1 MSSAVG
7 GMLGVVLLAAGM
19 SVAASEAAPRTDERT
34 QRSLASRS
42 VSYSPATRGSA
53 TRDDSPAAF
62 DWRCIPTDG
71 ADCRSNAAGLS
82 PQAAR
87 QPASVVE
94 RDLTTAIDQLG
105 DFDYDV
111 RTRASSLVRRTPE
124 EQARP
129 ALATAVSGHADSYV
143 RFRALVL
150 LVGFGGVV
158 ARQAVLGVLAD
169 PNDRLR
175 AVAYGYIEH
184 NPTSAT
190 AGQLLRALDTETS
203 EFVRPA
209 LIRALAAHDAD
220 SAVRARLVADI
231 DRGVDFFRGAV
242 IEALGDRGA
251 TYALDP
257 LMRIAGELGPLQD
270 DAILALARIGD
281 ARALPTVAS
290 LQGQDAVL
298 EPMVSAAAASLGA
311 DHDEHARFVAES
323 LRFAAAAGDQQS
335 LLRSA
340 AAGLGALA
348 SRDDAG
354 ALRVLFDV
362 AVGAPPIARE
372 PIALVLG
379 ALAMRHPNA
388 VLAHLETRTDLEA
401 VALVLRDAFDMLNED
416 LEEERFF
423 MTVRAAFW
431 AAPEQSQARAVAEEL
446 IRVLEF

>member
-1 MSSAVG
+1 MTSGISVG
-7 GMLGVVLLAAGM
+7 GMLSVVLLAVGM
-19 SVAASEAAPRTDERT
+19 SAASEAAPQSDERRRGT
-34 QRSLASRS
+34 QVRE
-42 VSYSPATRGSA
+42 G
-53 TRDDSPAAF
+53 
-62 DWRCIPTDG
+62 
-71 ADCRSNAAGLS
+71 
-82 PQAAR
+82 
-87 QPASVVE
+87 
-94 RDLTTAIDQLG
+94 DLRAAIDQLG

-111 RTRASSLVRRTPE
+111 RTRASSLVRRAPE
-124 EQARP
+124 EQARQ
-129 ALATAVSGHADSYV
+129 ALASAVSGHEDGYV

-150 LVGFGGVV
+150 LVGFGGGA
-158 ARQAVLGVLAD
+158 AREAVLAVLAD

-175 AVAYGYIEH
+175 AVAYGYLEH
-184 NPTSAT
+184 NSHPLT
-190 AGQLLRALDTETS
+190 AGQLLAALETETS

-209 LIRALAAHDAD
+209 LIRALAAHDA
-220 SAVRARLVADI
+220 SPAVRDRLVADI

-251 TYALDP
+251 AYALDP
-257 LMRIAGELGPLQD
+257 LMRIASEAGPLQD

-281 ARALPTVAS
+281 ARALSTVAS
-290 LQGQDAVL
+290 LQGRDAVL

-311 DHDEHARFVAES
+311 DPEAHARFVAES
-323 LRFAAAAGDQQS
+323 LRFAAAGVDHQN

-348 SRDDAG
+348 SRGDAG

-362 AVGAPPIARE
+362 GVGAQAAARE

-379 ALAMRHPNA
+379 MVAMRHPAA

-401 VALVLRDAFDMLNED
+401 AVLVVRDAFDMFDED

-423 MTVRAAFW
+423 MTARAAFW
-431 AAPEQSQARAVAEEL
+431 AAPEQSPARAVAEEL

>member
-7 GMLGVVLLAAGM
+7 GMLSVVLLAGGM
-19 SVAASEAAPRTDERT
+19 SAAA
-34 QRSLASRS
+34 
-42 VSYSPATRGSA
+42 
-53 TRDDSPAAF
+53 
-62 DWRCIPTDG
+62 
-71 ADCRSNAAGLS
+71 
-82 PQAAR
+82 
-87 QPASVVE
+87 QPAPVGE
-94 RDLTTAIDQLG
+94 RDLTAAIDQLS

-111 RTRASSLVRRTPE
+111 RTRASNLVRRTPE
-124 EQARP
+124 EQARL
-129 ALATAVSGHADSYV
+129 ALAAAVSGHADEYV

-150 LVGFGGVV
+150 LVGFGGAV
-158 ARQAVLGVLAD
+158 ARQAVLGVLVD

-175 AVAYGYIEH
+175 AVAYGYFEH
-184 NPTSAT
+184 NPESAT
-190 AGQLLRALDTETS
+190 AGQLLAALETEAS

-209 LIRALAAHDAD
+209 LIRALVAHDAD
-220 SAVRARLVADI
+220 PAVRARLVADV

-257 LMRIAGELGPLQD
+257 LMRIAGESGPLQD

-281 ARALPTVAS
+281 TRALSTVAS
-290 LQGQDAVL
+290 LQGRDAVL

-311 DHDEHARFVAES
+311 DREEHARFVAES
-323 LRFAAAAGDQQS
+323 LRFAVTGGVHQD

-348 SRDDAG
+348 SRGDAG
-354 ALRVLFDV
+354 ALQVLFDV
-362 AVGAPPIARE
+362 GVGAAATARE

-379 ALAMRHPNA
+379 TLAMRHPTA

-401 VALVLRDAFDMLNED
+401 AALVLRDAFDMLDED

-423 MTVRAAFW
+423 MTARATFW
-431 AAPEQSQARAVAEEL
+431 AAPEPSPARAVAEEL